1 MLVQSMQI
9 EPIQGQTDHK
19 IGTTTES
26 IEGDLIDSIFAIF
39 DGVSGS
45 DLEMIIASRGKNK
58 NKSSVE
64 VSLDFKNGSVKT
76 FTLSV
81 SV

>member
-19 IGTTTES
+19 IGTTNES

-39 DGVSGS
+39 NGVSGS
-45 DLEMIIASRGKNK
+45 DLEMILASRGK